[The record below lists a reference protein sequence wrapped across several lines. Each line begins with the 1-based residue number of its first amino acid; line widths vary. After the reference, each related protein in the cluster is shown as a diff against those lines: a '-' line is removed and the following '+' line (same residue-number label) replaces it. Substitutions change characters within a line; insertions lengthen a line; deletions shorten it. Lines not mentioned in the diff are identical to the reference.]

1 MLVNSEQEQGM
12 KNLPPRFLTIYRLF
26 SNAQTIYVAFFL
38 SVNQI
43 RCIWVLLVNVRESEG
58 RLDTDCLPGSQVI
71 MAWKIVYKAILIFFL
86 LETCNKSCF
95 IYYRGNSASQSLTF
109 LNKIP
114 PLGLKEN

>member
-1 MLVNSEQEQGM
+1 MHKQYMWPS
-12 KNLPPRFLTIYRLF
+12 F
-26 SNAQTIYVAFFL
+26 SVCEPNTLYLGFT
-38 SVNQI
+38 
-43 RCIWVLLVNVRESEG
+43 CNVRESEG

-71 MAWKIVYKAILIFFL
+71 VAWKIVYKAILIFFL